1 MVMRIGRLR
10 HRLEL
15 QSATMVQDASGEET
29 ETWATI
35 DTIWGNV
42 APVGRAERF
51 VSGADQ
57 QLATITHRVEIRY
70 RTNITNEMRFKWGA
84 RILDIE
90 GYEDPST
97 KQANM
102 LVACREHQP

>member
-1 MVMRIGRLR
+1 MRIGRLR
-10 HRLEL
+10 HRVEL
-15 QSATMVQDASGEET
+15 QSASMTQDASGEEI

-35 DTIWGNV
+35 ATLWANV
-42 APVGRAERF
+42 APVGRTERF

-97 KQANM
+97 KQAYTV
-102 LVACREHQP
+102 VACREHQP